1 MFKFKRCSMEEI
13 KKEEIELLYEKFDIK
28 IQTINLSAI
37 VLMHEKQLEN
47 LLNDFSINNQVY
59 IPKEIK

>member
-1 MFKFKRCSMEEI
+1 MEEI
-13 KKEEIELLYEKFDIK
+13 KKEEIEHLYEKFDIK

-37 VLMHEKQLEN
+37 VLMYEKQLKN

-59 IPKEIK
+59 IPIENK